1 MSYFCFPLA
10 HLISFMH
17 PNTFP
22 TTDVFLLLLFIF
34 IYSFKGLENHAEIL
48 AGNTVY
54 ARPSR
59 ASTACATNS
68 FPTCWQAGF
77 VANPLPWF
85 FLFFFLDCA
94 PLACPPACM
103 RVCVRVNVCSETSVC
118 AMTGKPA
125 TDREGEGVGG
135 RQLTDVFIFVP
146 SSGLDSRTLGPYILK
161 LQYRKMRSPDN
172 H

>member
-1 MSYFCFPLA
+1 MKSGDPRPYSLLRGPFLRGHVGPTRVFWDQDLDWRRPTYGGGFVSYFCFPLA

-85 FLFFFLDCA
+85 FLFFFLTA
-94 PLACPPACM
+94 PRLPARPPAC
-103 RVCVRVNVCSETSVC
+103 VYACVSTC
-118 AMTGKPA
+118 AAK
-125 TDREGEGVGG
+125 
-135 RQLTDVFIFVP
+135 RQFV
-146 SSGLDSRTLGPYILK
+146 R
-161 LQYRKMRSPDN
+161 
-172 H
+172 